1 MCSPATF
8 HLSPSPSSDA
18 LFFIVQILVIRIMS
32 SILSSQSVVLA
43 TAMAAVSGTV
53 ILLALRHQKIAHAPR
68 PCLAPDGKRRKKN
81 KRVHFADDVVEPAG
95 DGVEFRKRH
104 SRAPASAS
112 SSHPPPSNLNSCDGG
127 GGRGGVSG
135 GEREGGITG
144 MPANRVALYNGMLR
158 DRVGHRLG
166 YSC

>member
-1 MCSPATF
+1 MCSPSDF
-8 HLSPSPSSDA
+8 SSFFSSSSSLS
-18 LFFIVQILVIRIMS
+18 LVLSWLPIMS
-32 SILSSQSVVLA
+32 PILSSQGVVLA

-53 ILLALRHQKIAHAPR
+53 VLLAFRHQKMAHTPR
-68 PCLAPDGKRRKKN
+68 PCLTSDGKRRKK
-81 KRVHFADDVVEPAG
+81 KKKKKVHFADDVVEPSG

-104 SRAPASAS
+104 RKVRS
-112 SSHPPPSNLNSCDGG
+112 SSSSCQPPLPPSDSNWDGG
-127 GGRGGVSG
+127 RQSVSG
-135 GEREGGITG
+135 GKAEGRITG